1 MDLRQREALCFSRNG
16 IEINNNTKQG
26 WTRNRKS
33 VIGGPLMI
41 RLMHIY
47 GADAA
52 VNVRSIIV
60 KKKKTEKVPALTNV
74 V

>member
-1 MDLRQREALCFSRNG
+1 
-16 IEINNNTKQG
+16 
-26 WTRNRKS
+26 
-33 VIGGPLMI
+33 MI

-52 VNVRSIIV
+52 VNVSSIIV